1 MSDFGIFASRLQISN
16 ESLEEFED
24 ALTYLRHRSQISSSD
39 QDQEYVEKI
48 QSVLNPIT
56 ENLNGILSDSMLIE
70 EKNMVEVLRRRQ
82 SKNWQEYKQHILQLS
97 QKISSN
103 QLLITKD
110 DFVVLNDI
118 ADAMEIECSK
128 LFRRMRRF
136 P

>member
-24 ALTYLRHRSQISSSD
+24 ALTYLRHRSQSSSSD

-82 SKNWQEYKQHILQLS
+82 SKNWQEYKQQILQLS

-103 QLLITKD
+103 QLLITQD
-110 DFVVLNDI
+110 DFVILNDI